1 MSNLILLKFPKH
13 STVINTDHL
22 STILASNENKNTIIF
37 SFLSGRWT
45 EITISSKYNI
55 IDKVIAKLYE
65 QIDYKISDEIDLLDI
80 VEEIEKDEE
89 DK

>member
-1 MSNLILLKFPKH
+1 MIKKFFKKLKNDYNKR
-13 STVINTDHL
+13 TV
-22 STILASNENKNTIIF
+22 IF

-65 QIDYKISDEIDLLDI
+65 QIAYKISDEIDFFPF
-80 VEEIEKDEE
+80 
-89 DK
+89 